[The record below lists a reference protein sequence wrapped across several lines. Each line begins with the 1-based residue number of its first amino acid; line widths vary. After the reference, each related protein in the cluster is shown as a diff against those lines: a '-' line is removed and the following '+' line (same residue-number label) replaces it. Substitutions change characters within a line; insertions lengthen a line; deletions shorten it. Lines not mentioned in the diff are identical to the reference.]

1 MCSDGIIDSNKEF
14 ENRETWLKDLLE
26 NIQTDIPERIAD
38 IILKESIDNDIGK
51 PTDDMTV
58 IVSKIIKK

>member
-14 ENRETWLKDLLE
+14 ANHEIWLKNLLE